1 MKRILILCSVIIAV
15 LAMNACEKLPKG
27 TGVLKVEVSVFYVE
41 DNVRIYPYGF
51 DDYTKPLY
59 QAMAVEGKH
68 QTFTFILNAGN
79 YIVDCHGRRVV
90 QIHEGEEVTIR
101 VTGGRPDD
109 SWRDAPKMYYDPHP
123 DKHFRR

>member
-15 LAMNACEKLPKG
+15 LGMNACEKLPKG

-68 QTFTFILNAGN
+68 QNFTFILNAGN

-90 QIHEGEEVTIR
+90 QIHEGEEVTVR
-101 VTGGRPDD
+101 VTGE
-109 SWRDAPKMYYDPHP
+109 HN
-123 DKHFRR
+123 